1 LAGLRSGPGPQ
12 ENPKPEKP
20 KKQKKQE
27 PPKGDTSNELTK
39 GTFLKSFDNTRYDS
53 LTWPEGAGYRICLGF
68 TDTNLTGSQSFEE
81 DLPT

>member
-39 GTFLKSFDNTRYDS
+39 GTFLKSFDNLS
-53 LTWPEGAGYRICLGF
+53 PSALTNVRMRRTLSNI
-68 TDTNLTGSQSFEE
+68 SS
-81 DLPT
+81 